1 MGKFIGECVIVI
13 CAALA
18 VVTNALVVGTVQR
31 SNKDIVQLTQ
41 ELYNYELQVDMYEKQ
56 LMLYENRLTE
66 LEAQVRF
73 GLGQRY
79 DIKEE

>member
-1 MGKFIGECVIVI
+1 MGKFVGEVVIVI

-18 VVTNALVVGTVQR
+18 VVTNAMVVGTVQR
-31 SNKDIVQLTQ
+31 TNKDIVQLTQ
-41 ELYNYELQVDMYEKQ
+41 ELYNYELEVDMFERQ
-56 LMLYENRLTE
+56 MQLYEERLTE

-79 DIKEE
+79 HMEED